1 MKRVFLFIDRNINWF
16 LTIFCIVFCLT
27 MFHQIMIDKPSSTSL
42 LCPTWLYTL
51 FVSINFCIVQKIIGA
66 ICFVAMIV
74 FTVLC
79 VRGILNDDRWL
90 IAFISIALI
99 QVLQCV
105 YAYLQLL
112 PKGNDFVTML
122 NIFFP
127 PFLGLLSCLIF
138 YSGYGL
144 YRLSLR
150 LPPRQ
155 HRESKQDQIDRLTKQ
170 VEWLQRKIDE
180 EKNKTE

>member
-27 MFHQIMIDKPSSTSL
+27 MFHQTMYFGHATPLWISA
-42 LCPTWLYTL
+42 L
-51 FVSINFCIVQKIIGA
+51 FSDISYCIVQKTIGA

-99 QVLQCV
+99 QVIQCV
-105 YAYLQLL
+105 YACIQ
-112 PKGNDFVTML
+112 TRL
-122 NIFFP
+122 NIYYDPYFNFAIMFCTFFP

-155 HRESKQDQIDRLTKQ
+155 HRESKQDQIDRLNKQ
-170 VEWLQRKIDE
+170 VEWLQLKIDE

>member
-27 MFHQIMIDKPSSTSL
+27 MFHQTMYSGRATPLWISA
-42 LCPTWLYTL
+42 L
-51 FVSINFCIVQKIIGA
+51 FSDISYCIVQKTIAA

-99 QVLQCV
+99 QVLQCI

-122 NIFFP
+122 DIFFP

-155 HRESKQDQIDRLTKQ
+155 HRESKQDQIDRLNKQ

>member
-27 MFHQIMIDKPSSTSL
+27 MFHQTMYSGRATPLWISA
-42 LCPTWLYTL
+42 L
-51 FVSINFCIVQKIIGA
+51 FSDISYCIVQKTIGA

-99 QVLQCV
+99 QVLQCI

-122 NIFFP
+122 DIFFP

-155 HRESKQDQIDRLTKQ
+155 HRESKQDQIDRLNKQ

-180 EKNKTE
+180 ENNKTE